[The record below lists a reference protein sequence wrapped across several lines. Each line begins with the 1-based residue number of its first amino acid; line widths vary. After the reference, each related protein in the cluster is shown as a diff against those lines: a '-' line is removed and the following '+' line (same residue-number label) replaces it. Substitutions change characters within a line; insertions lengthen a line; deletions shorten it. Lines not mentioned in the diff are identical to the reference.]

1 MAAYQITCATKT
13 SPCHIEWVETSY
25 GRVWNVKQVRKALK
39 KDRFY
44 TSDGDG
50 HTADVEKTRCVI
62 CNKKTIRTDPN
73 NETDNLLDNLPPCA

>member
-1 MAAYQITCATKT
+1 VSDRLAALLHQQRTTVLP
-13 SPCHIEWVETSY
+13 SN

-44 TSDGDG
+44 TSDADG

-73 NETDNLLDNLPPCA
+73 NETDNLLDTLPPCA